1 MSSDQ
6 TDNPFDKRGF
16 NPRSPD
22 AMFATILAEL
32 HEQSRKQ
39 DRILQ
44 QVEKTN
50 GRVTVLEQWRE
61 IVTAKVALIATGV
74 SGAVGAAAWL
84 ADFIS
89 K

>member
-1 MSSDQ
+1 MATESEA
-6 TDNPFDKRGF
+6 PFNQRGF

-39 DRILQ
+39 DKILQ

-61 IVTAKVALIATGV
+61 IVSAKVALIATGV

-84 ADFIS
+84 FDFIR